1 VAGTNLKAVLNS
13 PFSCRSADQGEM
25 TDMQTILL
33 IEDKRAMRNML
44 TTALREDG
52 WDVKAVSTGEDALK
66 ELSECSFDI
75 LLSDICLPGRID
87 GMDVLKKCREH
98 HHWMPVVLMTAFGTV
113 NLAVEAMKEGARD
126 FVTKPFDLDE
136 LLALIKR
143 YVHSAGSEIVGNSP
157 ALLATIKRASKG
169 AETDLNILVLGES
182 GTGKE
187 LLARMI
193 HRESSFSDGPFIP
206 VNCAAIPIDLL
217 ESELFGTE
225 KGAYTGADRRRS
237 GRFELAIG
245 GTIFLDEVG
254 DLDTSL
260 QGKLLRVL
268 QEREFTRVGGTE
280 LIHSNARVI
289 SASNRDLQSETEEGS
304 FRKDLFFRI
313 GEFPVYLSPLRE
325 RSEDI
330 SELTEYFLN
339 QSGYTNLTVTDEAT
353 RKLINYSW
361 PGNIRELRSILL
373 RAAALADN
381 SIIDANILEIDDLD
395 ECNGL
400 FEESTRAARTREG
413 EMIRKALKE
422 TGGNRKKAAEILKVS
437 YRTLLS
443 RIKELDI

>member
-1 VAGTNLKAVLNS
+1 
-13 PFSCRSADQGEM
+13 
-25 TDMQTILL
+25 MQSILL

-44 TTALREDG
+44 TTALQEDG
-52 WDVKAVSTGEDALK
+52 WSVTAVSNGEDALK
-66 ELSECSFDI
+66 VLSESSFDL

-87 GMDVLKKCREH
+87 GMDILRRSREY

-126 FVTKPFDLDE
+126 FLTKPFDLDE
-136 LLALIKR
+136 LLSLVRKYI
-143 YVHSAGSEIVGNSP
+143 HSAGTDIIGNSP
-157 ALLATIKRASKG
+157 ALQATIKRASKG

-193 HRESSFSDGPFIP
+193 HRESTCSDGPFIP
-206 VNCAAIPIDLL
+206 VNCAAIPNDLL
-217 ESELFGTE
+217 ESELFGAE
-225 KGAYTGADRRRS
+225 KGAYTGADRRRP
-237 GRFELAIG
+237 GRFELATG

-254 DLDTSL
+254 DLDVSL

-268 QEREFTRVGGTE
+268 QEREFTRVGGSE
-280 LIHSNARVI
+280 LIHTNARVI
-289 SASNRDLQSETEEGS
+289 SASNRDLHQETADGR

-313 GEFPVYLSPLRE
+313 GEFPVTLSPLRD

-330 SELTEYFLN
+330 SELTEHFLK
-339 QSGYTNLTVTDEAT
+339 QSGYTHLTVTEDAW
-353 RKLINYSW
+353 RKLKNYSW
-361 PGNIRELRSILL
+361 PGNVRQLRSIVL
-373 RAAALADN
+373 RAAALADD
-381 SIIDANILEIDDLD
+381 SIIDSCILEVDDVD
-395 ECNGL
+395 ECEGL
-400 FEESTRAARTREG
+400 FEESSRAAKLREG

-422 TGGNRKKAAEILKVS
+422 TGGNRKLAAGILKVS